1 MYKTILVPV
10 ENRASDQT
18 ILRHIRALARLAGS
32 KLILVHVADGW
43 VARNFEEFELQES
56 EEMKLDRQYLAEIQT
71 ELRAEG
77 FEVSSVLALGDPA
90 TEIIKLATAEP
101 VDLIAMTTHGHR
113 GVSDLL
119 YGSTADKVRH
129 SVEVPVLLLK
139 VQR

>member
-10 ENRASDQT
+10 ENRESDQT

-43 VARNFEEFELQES
+43 VARNFEEFKLQES

-71 ELRAEG
+71 ELRGEG
-77 FEVSSVLALGDPA
+77 FEVNSVLALGDPA

-113 GVSDLL
+113 GVSDLH

>member
-1 MYKTILVPV
+1 
-10 ENRASDQT
+10 
-18 ILRHIRALARLAGS
+18 
-32 KLILVHVADGW
+32 LILVHVADGW

-71 ELRAEG
+71 ELRGEG

>member
-10 ENRASDQT
+10 ENRESDQT

-32 KLILVHVADGW
+32 KLILLHVADGW
-43 VARNFEEFELQES
+43 VARNFEEFKLQES

-71 ELRAEG
+71 ELRGEG